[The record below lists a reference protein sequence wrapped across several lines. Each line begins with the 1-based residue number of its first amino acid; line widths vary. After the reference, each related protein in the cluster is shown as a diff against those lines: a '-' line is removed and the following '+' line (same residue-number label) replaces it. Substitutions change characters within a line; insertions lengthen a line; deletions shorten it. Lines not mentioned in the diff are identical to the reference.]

1 MKNFVL
7 TVIGVTLFILLG
19 VGGLTFI
26 RNINRQPSVL
36 LTSTECAPPC
46 WAGIQPG
53 KTSTFQ
59 TYDILDMF
67 SGINKDSIMWETDR
81 NSVLTGID
89 WFFQPPIED
98 QGGYIYFKDNKVTA
112 IDILTVNSLKLSELF
127 EKLGEPEAYWT
138 RLGQGDNREYLEM
151 ALIHPSKGYVAIVL
165 IDTDSDTSLVE
176 IRDNTPVFTVVY
188 FVPELFD
195 ELLKAKILI
204 DHPVDPNTFQKWTG
218 YGSISFERK

>member
-1 MKNFVL
+1 MKNFL
-7 TVIGVTLFILLG
+7 ITVAGIILFIAISLG
-19 VGGLTFI
+19 GFAFV
-26 RNINRQPSVL
+26 RNYDSKPSVI

-59 TYDILDMF
+59 TYNILDKF
-67 SGINKDSIMWETDR
+67 SGIDKDSIMWETDR

-89 WFFQPPIED
+89 WLFQPPIKD

-112 IDILTVNSLKLSELF
+112 IDILAVNSLKLSELF
-127 EKLGEPEAYWT
+127 EKLGKPEAYWT
-138 RLGQGDNREYLEM
+138 RLGQGENREYLEV
-151 ALIHPSKGYVAIVL
+151 ALIHRAKGYVAIVI
-165 IDTDSDTSLVE
+165 IDTDSDSDQVE
-176 IRDNTPVFTVVY
+176 IRDSTPVFTVVY

-204 DHPVDPNTFQKWTG
+204 NHPVDPNTFQKWTG